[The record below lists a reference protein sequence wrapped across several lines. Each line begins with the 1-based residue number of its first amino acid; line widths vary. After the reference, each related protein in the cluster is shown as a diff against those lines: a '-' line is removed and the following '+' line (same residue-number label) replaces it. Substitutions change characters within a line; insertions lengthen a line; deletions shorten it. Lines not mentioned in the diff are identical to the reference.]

1 VIVKASGSR
10 SRPRATAQPIE
21 APEKPNKGGK
31 GQNNIV
37 QESNDIKVLY
47 PNKKNPVSIYKPNVC
62 L

>member
-10 SRPRATAQPIE
+10 SRPRTTAQPIE

-47 PNKKNPVSIYKPNVC
+47 PNKKNPTR
-62 L
+62 